1 MNVQVTRIAT
11 KFREMFHN
19 EIDMSDIKEPDKY
32 ENCFNSRS
40 LAAYALVIQCGI
52 ENEVAAKCITDG
64 YKDCGIDAV
73 YKDENSKILYVIQ
86 AKWSNDGNGTISQG
100 DSLKFISG
108 VEKILNMD
116 FEGFNDKVIKKRIEI
131 ESAVKAM
138 DYQIKLIIIIHLIM
152 IFQMKQIME

>member
-73 YKDENSKILYVIQ
+73 YIRMKI
-86 AKWSNDGNGTISQG
+86 AKYYMLFRLNGVMMEMVQYH
-100 DSLKFISG
+100 KA
-108 VEKILNMD
+108 IL
-116 FEGFNDKVIKKRIEI
+116 
-131 ESAVKAM
+131 
-138 DYQIKLIIIIHLIM
+138 
-152 IFQMKQIME
+152 